1 MADSDH
7 RNGAAA
13 GFRADA
19 GLDIPGLAPTSGAS
33 R

>member
-19 GLDIPGLAPTSGAS
+19 GLDTPGVAPTPGAS